1 MRYPPNWSVGW
12 SVTSPKTLSKQQAL
26 KLLQIKRG
34 NKELTD
40 KGKLNEGKQMTEQAG
55 QKREAFLQS
64 LGVTTSQENK
74 LK

>member
-55 QKREAFLQS
+55 QKREAFS
-64 LGVTTSQENK
+64 PVFGSYHK
-74 LK
+74 PRK